1 MSRRPRN
8 TARRLAHV
16 LLVCLSAIA
25 LGACGNRESGPTTE
39 GETEGIYV
47 EVDGLKYQ
55 VQVSRQLN
63 PLTSDDQSYLQGLP
77 PEDRTLRADE
87 EFFAIFLRVENETE
101 RTIAS
106 AVDFEIRDTQENI
119 YTPLEFLQPI
129 DLNFFAYRAARVPP
143 GDLLPI
149 PDSAPGERPPYGAI
163 LLFKVR
169 RFSLDNRPLELIV
182 KGRSVPQVEGT
193 INLDV

>member
-1 MSRRPRN
+1 MVRRV
-8 TARRLAHV
+8 TSLLLV
-16 LLVCLSAIA
+16 LLTAVA
-25 LGACGNRESGPTTE
+25 LGACGNRESEPTTE

-63 PLTSDDQSYLQGLP
+63 PLTVDDQSYLQGLA
-77 PEDRTLRADE
+77 PEDRRLRPDE

-101 RTIAS
+101 DTIPS
-106 AVDFEIRDTQENI
+106 AVAFEIRDTQENI
-119 YTPLEFLQPI
+119 YTPLEFLQPL
-129 DLNFFAYRAARVPP
+129 DQNFFAYRAARVPP

-149 PDSAPGERPPYGAI
+149 PDSAPGERPPFGNV

-182 KGRSVPQVEGT
+182 KGRRVPQVEGT
-193 INLDV
+193 VNLDV